1 METNIP
7 DNEKKPDDVE
17 ELLDMGV
24 PEPQNPV
31 VIVRKAKKKRREVV
45 SERNTKY
52 RSFLRQKA

>member
-31 VIVRKAKKKRREVV
+31 VIVRKAKKKEG
-45 SERNTKY
+45 KW
-52 RSFLRQKA
+52 